1 MALTIGSHPSSRR
14 GSGPGVAVGAFVST
28 GPFAALR
35 VVAGTSGMRS
45 LLSVRFIVREVW
57 PAEGAAVVAET
68 WRPMRKQQATAT
80 PDKAIENPERV
91 NAIDM
96 AKSPN
101 SRPAKPSRQGVK
113 GSGIY
118 FFQAQELKRWR
129 VSQPYANGRRK

>member
-14 GSGPGVAVGAFVST
+14 GFGPGVAVGAFVST
-28 GPFAALR
+28 GPFTALR
-35 VVAGTSGMRS
+35 VMAGTSGMRS

-68 WRPMRKQQATAT
+68 WRPMRKQQPTAT

-96 AKSPN
+96 LNP
-101 SRPAKPSRQGVK
+101 PIHVPPSQARRGVK
-113 GSGIY
+113 VQGYIS
-118 FFQAQELKRWR
+118 FE
-129 VSQPYANGRRK
+129 RRN

>member
-28 GPFAALR
+28 GPFTALR

-57 PAEGAAVVAET
+57 PAEGAAVVTET

-96 AKSPN
+96 DKIPQFT
-101 SRPAKPSRQGVK
+101 SRQPSPQGIK

-118 FFQAQELKRWR
+118 FFRAEELKRSR
-129 VSQPYANGRRK
+129 G

>member
-14 GSGPGVAVGAFVST
+14 GFGPGVAVGAFVST
-28 GPFAALR
+28 GPFTALR
-35 VVAGTSGMRS
+35 VAGTSGMRS

-96 AKSPN
+96 AKIPQFT
-101 SRPAKPSRQGVK
+101 SRQAKPAG
-113 GSGIY
+113 G
-118 FFQAQELKRWR
+118 
-129 VSQPYANGRRK
+129 